1 MMDDPKEGFFY
12 RIFYH
17 ILIYPLVH
25 PLFRIINKLWERL
38 TARKRQIKKLFEE
51 NEKLRQDIKNLS
63 DKVDKARFGSNPILK
78 KWMQEQLNLLYEE
91 VHSMLNEVKSSELMD
106 VKRNDKK

>member
-1 MMDDPKEGFFY
+1 MNDPRDGFFY

-25 PLFRIINKLWERL
+25 PLFRIINKIWEKL
-38 TARKRQIKKLFEE
+38 TVRKKQIKKLFEE
-51 NEKLRQDIKNLS
+51 NEKLRQEIKNLS
-63 DKVDKARFGSNPILK
+63 DKVDKATSGSNPILK
-78 KWMQEQLNLLYEE
+78 KWISEQLNLLHEE